1 LDFTAFRAEI
11 QKAWKRDIPLRDRDD
26 WDGLLAERRAE
37 HERLTSAIVA
47 AETELNARVYALF
60 KLTRDEIQIVEEST
74 TYRYGEV

>member
-1 LDFTAFRAEI
+1 VTLGGVASV
-11 QKAWKRDIPLRDRDD
+11 
-26 WDGLLAERRAE
+26 RRHIFA
-37 HERLTSAIVA
+37 RLTSVIVA